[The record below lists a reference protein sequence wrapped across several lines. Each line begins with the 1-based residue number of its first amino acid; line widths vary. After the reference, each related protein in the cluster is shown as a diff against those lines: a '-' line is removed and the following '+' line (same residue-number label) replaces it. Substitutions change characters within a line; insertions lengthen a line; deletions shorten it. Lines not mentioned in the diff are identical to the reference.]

1 MSVTFLLVIVVVA
14 AAGLKDLVG
23 VTFGGVTLA
32 LSRESNSS
40 PNFKSILILLLM
52 PVNL

>member
-1 MSVTFLLVIVVVA
+1 MSVTFLLVIVAA